1 MKSIEAAMIMPLVL
15 ILFCLSVSCCLVV
28 YVHSA
33 KFSRQYLEMG
43 QQVRDANEMLK
54 YDFKQLELNGLKV
67 KNIGQRKIKL
77 LSFNCRGNAILEL
90 VYFVKDEI
98 SEFAK

>member
-1 MKSIEAAMIMPLVL
+1 MKSIEAVLITPLVL
-15 ILFCLSVSCCLVV
+15 ILFCLSVSCCLVI
-28 YVHSA
+28 YMHSA

-43 QQVRDANEMLK
+43 QQVREDNAMLK

-67 KNIGQRKIKL
+67 KNIGQRKMKL
-77 LSFNCRGNAILEL
+77 LSFNCHGNAILEL

-98 SEFAK
+98 SELTK